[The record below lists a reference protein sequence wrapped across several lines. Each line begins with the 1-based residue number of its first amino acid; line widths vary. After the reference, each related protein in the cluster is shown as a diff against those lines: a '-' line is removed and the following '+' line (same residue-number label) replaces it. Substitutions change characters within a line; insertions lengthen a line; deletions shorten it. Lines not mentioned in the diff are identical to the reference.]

1 MNRAE
6 AIKVLES
13 LGENA
18 DEVAQSLKD
27 KGIKGVR
34 LHPCEC
40 PLAKLIGGYFSYFG
54 GTFVFGK
61 EAGFELPR
69 ACREFIA
76 AFDRGAYPEIACA
89 PAQHVRYVWA

>member
-6 AIKVLES
+6 AIKALES

-34 LHPCEC
+34 LHSCEC
-40 PLAKLIGGYFSYFG
+40 PLAKLIGGYVAHRG
-54 GTFVFGK
+54 AFVFGK
-61 EAGFELPR
+61 EACFELPR